1 MLTGGGG
8 GGRGCVLVGVTA
20 TCKLPVRPSLRKS
33 TNKADLSTQHSTE
46 GVDSNTSEWT
56 YSTNSFL
63 VVDSVDSENFV
74 TLIYPR

>member
-1 MLTGGGG
+1 M
-8 GGRGCVLVGVTA
+8 LVGVTA

-56 YSTNSFL
+56 YSTKSIL
-63 VVDSVDSENFV
+63 VVESTDSENFV
-74 TLIYPR
+74 SFIYPR